1 MKIHKLTKAAE
12 RENWAELE
20 KIMARETIDKSGK
33 GNLQANLR

>member
-1 MKIHKLTKAAE
+1 MKIHKLTKASE

-20 KIMARETIDKSGK
+20 NIMARETIVKSEY